1 MLYILYSKCFEDISQ
16 IVSERDSV
24 ASPINLSIDAF
35 HVRARTH
42 GVTALTA
49 RHPFWMRLGFLAC
62 YNSDNYVTNASKDK
76 ELLSDVDGSLARESQ
91 KRHGCL
97 VAQLPVILPL

>member
-1 MLYILYSKCFEDISQ
+1 MANVLRIFLKSLDATLVFVYCFANKSLNGRI
-16 IVSERDSV
+16 
-24 ASPINLSIDAF
+24 P
-35 HVRARTH
+35 RARKYTWYH
-42 GVTALTA
+42 SLTA
-49 RHPFWMRLGFLAC
+49 HHPFWMWLGFLAC

-76 ELLSDVDGSLARESQ
+76 ELSSNGTVDGPLARESQ